1 MGKSYFIETYGCQM
15 NVADSELIAGLLHKQ
30 GYVVSKSMDN
40 ADAIFVNTCA
50 IREHAEEKV
59 HSRLGV
65 YSQIKQ
71 NRPDVII
78 GVLGCMAQHL
88 KDEILE
94 SKPYVDIIL
103 GPDSYRRLPVMLDRK
118 IENTNSRLIQSYP
131 VLRFMI
137 TFSRIDK
144 AVSMPGYPLCVVATN
159 FVRSALSHLPG
170 AGKEVA
176 VSLVLLL
183 KFTKQ

>member
-1 MGKSYFIETYGCQM
+1 MGKSYYLETYGCQM

-118 IENTNSRLIQSYP
+118 IENTNSLVDTKSVSY
-131 VLRFMI
+131 
-137 TFSRIDK
+137 T
-144 AVSMPGYPLCVVATN
+144 
-159 FVRSALSHLPG
+159 HLTLPTTPY
-170 AGKEVA
+170 V
-176 VSLVLLL
+176 
-183 KFTKQ
+183 